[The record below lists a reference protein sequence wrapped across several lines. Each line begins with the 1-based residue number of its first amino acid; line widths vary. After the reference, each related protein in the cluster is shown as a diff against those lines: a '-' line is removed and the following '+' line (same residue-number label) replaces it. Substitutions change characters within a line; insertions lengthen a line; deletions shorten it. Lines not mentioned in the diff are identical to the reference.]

1 MKNTSAE
8 DAMSENS
15 SFKALSMDHCTLFAY
30 AGYDNPCL
38 NDKGTDYFFEMA
50 SIVDHPQ
57 LFKRQQNGYL
67 RNHL

>member
-1 MKNTSAE
+1 
-8 DAMSENS
+8 
-15 SFKALSMDHCTLFAY
+15 MDHCTLFAY